1 LMADIRDQMIM
12 GAKRF
17 GLDVIDV
24 RI

>member
-1 LMADIRDQMIM
+1 MADIRDQMIM